1 MPLTIAIDGPVGAG
15 KSTISDQVAKALD
28 ILHLDTGA
36 MYRAVG
42 YYALLRGADP
52 LDEEAVAALLP
63 DLQMAVK
70 YQDGAQRTLLSGQ
83 DVTELIRTPKIS
95 MAASNVGKWPKVR
108 HAMVQLQ
115 RQWAAGQ
122 SMLLDGRDI
131 GTVVLPDATV
141 KIFLTASPE
150 ERARRRH
157 LELVSKGGT
166 DSYEKVLAELQLRD
180 AQDMNREIDP
190 LRPADDA
197 VIVDTT
203 HLSFDESVQKIL
215 LIVEAAR

>member
-15 KSTISDQVAKALD
+15 KSTISDRVAKALD

-83 DVTELIRTPKIS
+83 DVTQLIRTPKIS